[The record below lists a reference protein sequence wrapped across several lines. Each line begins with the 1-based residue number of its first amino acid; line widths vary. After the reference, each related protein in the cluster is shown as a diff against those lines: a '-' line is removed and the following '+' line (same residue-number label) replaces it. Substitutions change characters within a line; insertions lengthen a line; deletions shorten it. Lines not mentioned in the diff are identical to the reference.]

1 MNPLSSLKRLFGRGA
16 DADGAGASSDATEDA
31 SRPRDL
37 AAAFVDAHPDADLDY
52 TPESLHA
59 LDDVA
64 DEVAA
69 ALAAATDPA
78 ATAEPHAEPAGGT
91 DTAGATDDASASR
104 AEGEDVE
111 ALNESVRRMGAYLG
125 ETFVRAYD
133 GEWTFDDSAGW
144 VVELPATHRG
154 QPLVLTVPSVLGD
167 VVEGESSFAVVHD
180 VFASELD
187 VDTPELA
194 AEDPF
199 DDDADPR
206 EEPAPADAVAA
217 FDRLAAEFAAEH
229 DALDFTPGSL
239 GALDDVA
246 RSDREPD
253 DVPFDPDV
261 DDIDLS
267 VRGRT
272 DAIAGYFAAVVRTHH
287 TAEYRGELA
296 ETLVVEGAT
305 RQATLEPRAIAAA
318 AAADETS
325 FETLYANLSE
335 DLGLGT
341 ADA

>member
-16 DADGAGASSDATEDA
+16 DADGAGASSDASEDA

-52 TPESLHA
+52 TPASLYA
-59 LDDVA
+59 LDDIA

-69 ALAAATDPA
+69 DLAAATD
-78 ATAEPHAEPAGGT
+78 
-91 DTAGATDDASASR
+91 AGAGSADAAEDD
-104 AEGEDVE
+104 DVE
-111 ALNESVRRMGAYLG
+111 ALNETVRRMGAYLG

-144 VVELPATHRG
+144 VVSLPATHRG

-194 AEDPF
+194 AEDAF
-199 DDDADPR
+199 EDEADPR
-206 EEPAPADAVAA
+206 EEPAPADVVAA

-229 DALDFTPGSL
+229 DAFDFTPGSL

-246 RSDREPD
+246 RSDREHD

-335 DLGLGT
+335 DLGLGN
-341 ADA
+341 ADHA